1 MPGQPPML
9 DDLEL
14 YRRMLVIRRTEEKLL
29 QLHSQGLL
37 SGTTHTSIGQES
49 IAVGLLG
56 RLAPGDAI
64 FSTHRCHGHFLASG
78 GDLAAFLAELMGK
91 ADGVCGGRGGS
102 QHLHVS
108 MSTERDRSSRPVS
121 CSVSFISSG
130 IQGQLVPVALGVA
143 FAKKLRGEDGIAVV
157 FIGDGTLGQGA
168 LYESMNLASLWGVRL
183 LIVLEDNA
191 IAQTTPSSVVVAGDM
206 LARAEAFGIDAARLD
221 GADAPKLQE
230 EFAALVETMRG
241 REAPA
246 FRVVRTVR
254 LGPHSKRDDE
264 RSPEEMAELRTRDP
278 VTRLAATLD
287 AADVEQAGN
296 DAAKQLE
303 AALAAAEASPEP
315 DQLSH
320 LGDVYPPLEESAAAC
335 PWARPAEEPRVV
347 ESLNQALHDLLERDP
362 DVHVFGQDLLD
373 PYGGAF
379 AVTKGVS
386 TRFPDRI
393 HPTPI
398 SEAAIVG
405 SATGFALDGGKAVA
419 EIMFGDFVALAA
431 DQLTNS
437 AAKHH
442 YLSQGHATVNL
453 VVRVPMGGGR
463 GYGPTHSQSLEKM
476 FFGIPGLRVVAVS
489 SFTDPY
495 ALLWNAVA
503 ADPGP
508 VVLIENKAVYAE
520 RVRQPVDGVVD
531 HFSARTTGGVYPN
544 VRLSPAGF
552 DDPDLTVITYGRCA
566 TLAWEPVRE
575 LFLERELAADL
586 CVVSQLSPLDLD
598 GILQSALA
606 SECVVAVE
614 EAPGEAGFG
623 AEVAARL
630 AEAGFQGRFARI
642 AAAASPIPAAK
653 SLEDVVLPT
662 SESIKRELERL
673 AVEKGALTTRG

>member
-1 MPGQPPML
+1 MPGQLPLL
-9 DDLEL
+9 DEFEL

-49 IAVGLLG
+49 IAVGLLT
-56 RLAPGDAI
+56 RLGAGDAI

-78 GDLAAFLAELMGK
+78 GDLPAFMAELMGR

-102 QHLHVS
+102 QHLHA
-108 MSTERDRSSRPVS
+108 PG
-121 CSVSFISSG
+121 FISSG

-143 FAKKLRGEDGIAVV
+143 LAKKLRGEDGIAVV
-157 FIGDGTLGQGA
+157 FVGDGTLGQGA

-191 IAQTTPSSVVVAGDM
+191 IAQTTPSSVGVAGDM
-206 LARAEAFGIDAARLD
+206 LARAEAFGIDAARLE
-221 GADAPKLQE
+221 GADAPALQLD
-230 EFAALVETMRG
+230 FAALVETMRG
-241 REAPA
+241 REAPV
-246 FRVVRTVR
+246 FRVVSTVR

-264 RSPEEMAELRTRDP
+264 RSEEEMAELWRRDP
-278 VTRLAATLD
+278 VNRLAAGLD
-287 AADVEQAGN
+287 PADVERA
-296 DAAKQLE
+296 DREAVEQLE
-303 AALAAAEASPEP
+303 RALAFAEASPQP
-315 DQLSH
+315 DQLAP
-320 LGDVYPPLEESAAAC
+320 LADVLPPLDEGAAVR
-335 PWARPAEEPRVV
+335 PWARQAGEPRVV
-347 ESLNQALHDLLERDP
+347 ESLNQALHDLLERDS
-362 DVHVFGQDLLD
+362 DVQVIGQDLLD

-379 AVTKGVS
+379 AVTKGLS
-386 TRFPDRI
+386 THFPDRI

-405 SATGFALDGGKAVA
+405 SATGLALEGGKAVA

-431 DQLTNS
+431 DQLANS

-442 YLSQGHATVNL
+442 YLSQGKASVDL

-476 FFGIPGLRVVAVS
+476 FLGIPGLRVVAVS
-489 SFTDPY
+489 SFVDPY

-508 VVLIENKAVYAE
+508 VLFVENKAVYAE
-520 RVRQPVDGVVD
+520 RVRLPQDGLVD
-531 HFSARTTGGVYPN
+531 HFSVRTTGGVYPN

-552 DDPDLTVITYGRCA
+552 EDPELTVITYGRCA
-566 TLAWEPVRE
+566 SLAWEPVRQ
-575 LFLERELAADL
+575 LFIERELVADL

-598 GILQSALA
+598 GLLPSALA
-606 SECVVAVE
+606 SDCVVTVE
-614 EAPGEAGFG
+614 EAPGESGFG

-630 AEAGFQGRFARI
+630 VEAGFRGRFARI

-662 SESIKRELERL
+662 GESIRRELERL
-673 AVEKGALTTRG
+673 AVEKGVLTAGG

>member
-1 MPGQPPML
+1 ML

-29 QLHSQGLL
+29 QLHSQALL

-56 RLAPGDAI
+56 RLGPGDAI

-78 GDLAAFLAELMGK
+78 GDLGAFLAELMGK

-102 QHLHVS
+102 QHLHA
-108 MSTERDRSSRPVS
+108 EG
-121 CSVSFISSG
+121 FISSG

-143 FAKKLRGEDGIAVV
+143 LAKKLRGEDGIAVA

-168 LYESMNLASLWGVRL
+168 LYESMNLASLLGVRL

-191 IAQTTPSSVVVAGDM
+191 IAQTTPSPIGVAGDM
-206 LARAEAFGIDAARLD
+206 LARAEAFGIDVARLD
-221 GADAPKLQE
+221 GADAPALQQ

-241 REAPA
+241 REAPV

-264 RSPEEMAELRTRDP
+264 RSPEEMAELWTRDP
-278 VTRLAATLD
+278 VTRLAAALD
-287 AADVEQAGN
+287 PADVE
-296 DAAKQLE
+296 AADGEATRTLE
-303 AALAAAEASPEP
+303 EALAWAEASPEP
-315 DQLSH
+315 DRLSH
-320 LGDVYPPLEESAAAC
+320 LGDVYPPFADAAAVR
-335 PWARPAEEPRVV
+335 PWARAAGEPRVV
-347 ESLNQALHDLLERDP
+347 ESLNAALHELLERDP
-362 DVHVFGQDLLD
+362 DVRVFGQDLLD

-379 AVTKGVS
+379 AVTKGLS

-405 SATGFALDGGKAVA
+405 GATGFALAGGKAVA

-431 DQLTNS
+431 DQLANS
-437 AAKHH
+437 AAKHY
-442 YLSQGHATVNL
+442 YLSQGQASVNV

-463 GYGPTHSQSLEKM
+463 GYGPTHSQSIEKM
-476 FFGIPGLRVVAVS
+476 FFGVPGLRVVAVS
-489 SFTDPY
+489 SFVDPY

-508 VVLIENKAVYAE
+508 VLFVENKAVYAE
-520 RVRQPVDGVVD
+520 RARQPEDGLVD
-531 HFSARTTGGVYPN
+531 HFAARTTGGVYPN
-544 VRLSPAGF
+544 VRLSPIGF
-552 DDPDLTVITYGRCA
+552 EDPELTVIAYGRSA
-566 TLAWEPVRE
+566 SLAWEPVRQ
-575 LFLERELAADL
+575 LFIERELAADL

-598 GILQSALA
+598 GILPSALA
-606 SECVVAVE
+606 SECVVTVE
-614 EAPGEAGFG
+614 EAPGESGFG

-630 AEAGFQGRFARI
+630 AEAGFRGRFARI

-662 SESIKRELERL
+662 EESIKRELERL
-673 AVEKGALTTRG
+673 AVEKGALSTRG

>member
-1 MPGQPPML
+1 ML

-14 YRRMLVIRRTEEKLL
+14 YRRMLLIRRTEEKLL

-56 RLAPGDAI
+56 RLGPGDAI

-78 GDLAAFLAELMGK
+78 GDLAAFLAELMGRSG
-91 ADGVCGGRGGS
+91 DVCGGRGGS
-102 QHLHVS
+102 QHLHA
-108 MSTERDRSSRPVS
+108 DG
-121 CSVSFISSG
+121 FISSG

-143 FAKKLRGEDGIAVV
+143 YAKKLRGEDGIAVV
-157 FIGDGTLGQGA
+157 FVGDGTLGQGA
-168 LYESMNLASLWGVRL
+168 LYESMNLAALWGVRL
-183 LIVLEDNA
+183 LVVLEDNA
-191 IAQTTPSSVVVAGDM
+191 IAQTTPSSVGVAGDM
-206 LARAEAFGIDAARLD
+206 LARAEAFGIDAARLE
-221 GADAPKLQE
+221 GADAPALQRD
-230 EFAALVETMRG
+230 FAALVESMRG
-241 REAPA
+241 REAPV

-254 LGPHSKRDDE
+254 LGPHSKRDDD
-264 RSPEEMAELRTRDP
+264 RSEEEMAELRTRDP
-278 VTRLAATLD
+278 VTRLAAALEPAEVEDADRGAVARLD
-287 AADVEQAGN
+287 E
-296 DAAKQLE
+296 
-303 AALAAAEASPEP
+303 ALARAEASPEP
-315 DQLSH
+315 DQLAH
-320 LGDVYPPLEESAAAC
+320 LGDVFPPLDEAAAAR
-335 PWARPAEEPRVV
+335 PWARPAETPRVV
-347 ESLNQALHDLLERDP
+347 ESLNAALHDLLERDR

-379 AVTKGVS
+379 AVTKGLS
-386 TRFPDRI
+386 MRFSERI

-398 SEAAIVG
+398 SETAIVG
-405 SATGFALDGGKAVA
+405 SATGFALEGGKAVA

-431 DQLTNS
+431 DQLANS

-442 YLSQGHATVNL
+442 YLSQGTASVDL
-453 VVRVPMGGGR
+453 VLRVPMGGGR

-476 FFGIPGLRVVAVS
+476 FLGVPGLRVVAVS
-489 SFTDPY
+489 SFVDPY

-508 VVLIENKAVYAE
+508 VLFVENKAVYAE
-520 RVRQPVDGVVD
+520 RVRQPLDGLVD

-544 VRLSPAGF
+544 VRLSPVAF
-552 DDPDLTVITYGRCA
+552 EDPELTVIAYGRSA
-566 TLAWEPVRE
+566 SLAWEPVRG
-575 LFLERELAADL
+575 LFIERELAADL

-598 GILQSALA
+598 GILPSALA
-606 SECVVAVE
+606 SECVVTVE

-630 AEAGFQGRFARI
+630 AEAGFKGRVARI

-662 SESIKRELERL
+662 ESSIRRELERL

>member
-1 MPGQPPML
+1 VPGQAPL
-9 DDLEL
+9 FDDLEL

-29 QLHSQGLL
+29 QLHSQALL

-56 RLAPGDAI
+56 RLGAGDAV

-78 GDLAAFLAELMGK
+78 GDLGAFLAELMGK

-102 QHLHVS
+102 QHLHA
-108 MSTERDRSSRPVS
+108 DG
-121 CSVSFISSG
+121 FISSG

-143 FAKKLRGEDGIAVV
+143 LAKNLRGEDGIAVV

-191 IAQTTPSSVVVAGDM
+191 IAQTTPSSVGVAGDM
-206 LARAEAFGIDAARLD
+206 LARAAAFGIDAAALD
-221 GADAPKLQE
+221 GADAPALQKE
-230 EFAALVETMRG
+230 LAALVDTMRG

-264 RSPEEMAELRTRDP
+264 RSPDEMAELWSRDP

-287 AADVEQAGN
+287 PADVEQA
-296 DAAKQLE
+296 DRAVTDELD
-303 AALAAAEASPEP
+303 AALARAEASPEP
-315 DQLSH
+315 DQLAH
-320 LGDVYPPLEESAAAC
+320 LVDVFPQFEDAAAVR
-335 PWARPAEEPRVV
+335 PWARPADEPRVV
-347 ESLNQALHDLLERDP
+347 ESLNQALHDLLDHDS
-362 DVHVFGQDLLD
+362 DVRVFGQDLLD

-379 AVTKGVS
+379 AVTKGLS
-386 TRFPDRI
+386 TRFPDRV

-398 SEAAIVG
+398 SESAIVG
-405 SATGFALDGGKAVA
+405 SATGYALEGGKAVA

-431 DQLTNS
+431 DQLANS

-442 YLSQGHATVNL
+442 YLSQGTASVNL

-495 ALLWNAVA
+495 ALLHNAVA

-508 VVLIENKAVYAE
+508 VLFVENKAVYAE
-520 RVRQPVDGVVD
+520 RARQPVDGQVD
-531 HFSARTTGGVYPN
+531 HFSVRTTGGIYPN
-544 VRLSPAGF
+544 VRLGPVGL
-552 DDPDLTVITYGRCA
+552 DDPELTVVTYGRCA
-566 TLAWEPVRE
+566 SLAWEPVRQ

-586 CVVSQLSPLDLD
+586 CVVAQLSPLDLE
-598 GILQSALA
+598 GILPSALA
-606 SECVVAVE
+606 SECVVTVE

-630 AEAGFQGRFARI
+630 AEAGFRGRFARI
-642 AAAASPIPAAK
+642 AADASPIPAAK

-662 SESIKRELERL
+662 GESIKRELERL
-673 AVEKGALTTRG
+673 AVEKGALTTGG